1 MVVTL
6 KNETGLTRQVKVGFS
21 WTSFFFGPFPFFFRG
36 MSGSG
41 FIWLLLALSTLGLS
55 TIYLWFTIN
64 KKTAHHYMEIGYHP
78 IGEGWEEASLK
89 WGVSLPNKTQLQVPI
104 QPVLPTPNK
113 EQNQTPLAESKTE
126 SP

>member
-1 MVVTL
+1 MIVTL

-41 FIWLLLALSTLGLS
+41 VIWLLLALMTLGLS

-78 IGEGWEEASLK
+78 IGEGWDEASLK
-89 WGVSLPNKTQLQVPI
+89 WGVSLSNKTEHQVPI
-104 QPVLPTPNK
+104 QLVAPPQNGEDNQGSVDKPTT
-113 EQNQTPLAESKTE
+113 QVA
-126 SP
+126 